1 MLLDE
6 FRRYVQHLH
15 RMTVDFVETVPEDR
29 WDYTP
34 DPPGKPGRAPDPLRL
49 GVGLAPFSKQLRHVV
64 CVRGVYNAALA
75 TKHVDWA
82 RKHEH
87 YLGPLTR
94 DKLLA
99 ALIDKQGELLA
110 TLETVDTNASID
122 WGGTAFSFA
131 DFTWEFV
138 QHEAIHHGQWSVYAS
153 LGGFDTP
160 LSWRR
165 SWGL

>member
-6 FRRYVQHLH
+6 FTRYAQHLH
-15 RMTVDFVETVPEDR
+15 RLTVDFVEAVPADK
-29 WDYTP
+29 WDFTP
-34 DPPGKPGRAPDPLRL
+34 DPPERPGRARDPLRL
-49 GVGLAPFSKQLRHVV
+49 GVFAPFSKQLRHLV

-75 TKHVDWA
+75 TRRVDWA

-87 YLGPLTR
+87 YSGPLTR
-94 DKLLA
+94 DALLS
-99 ALIDKQGELLA
+99 ALTDKQGQLVSVLG
-110 TLETVDTNASID
+110 TVDVDAPID
-122 WGGTAFSFA
+122 WGGTAFSFG

-138 QHEAIHHGQWSVYAS
+138 QHEAIHHGQWSLYAS

>member
-1 MLLDE
+1 MLDQ
-6 FRRYVQHLH
+6 FTRYVQHLH
-15 RMTVDFVETVPEDR
+15 RLTVDFVETVPEDR
-29 WDYTP
+29 WDFTP
-34 DPPGKPGRAPDPLRL
+34 DPPERLDRPRDPLRL
-49 GVGLAPFSKQLRHVV
+49 GVGFAPFSKQLRHVV

-87 YLGPLTR
+87 YSRPLTR
-94 DKLLA
+94 EALLA
-99 ALIDKQGELLA
+99 ALNEKQSQLL
-110 TLETVDTNASID
+110 TMLETVDADASID
-122 WGGTAFSFA
+122 WGGTVFSFA
-131 DFTWEFV
+131 DFTWEYV